1 MKFYSLLFMLL
12 LFTPLT
18 SVHAE
23 GGCPPGSYPQQGN
36 GWQTCV
42 PIPGSN
48 QVQQPAQPSW
58 HWESRWL
65 AIALD
70 TNKAILGSALDKST
84 VEAAEESAMI
94 DCRSQGGDSCHVS
107 ISTSNGCAAIVAG
120 ESILTNQP
128 GSTKSD
134 AESKAMRECTSQS
147 AKCVVYFSACSPP
160 IKVN

>member
-1 MKFYSLLFMLL
+1 MKRYALL
-12 LFTPLT
+12 LIVLVLTPFI

-23 GGCPPGSYPQQGN
+23 GGCPPGSYPQHGN

-48 QVQQPAQPSW
+48 QGQQPAQPSER
-58 HWESRWL
+58 WESRWL

-70 TNKAILGSALDKST
+70 TNKAILGSALNKNT
-84 VEAAEESAMI
+84 VEAAEEGAMS

-107 ISTSNGCAAIVAG
+107 ISTSNGCAAIVVG

-128 GSTKSD
+128 GSTRSD